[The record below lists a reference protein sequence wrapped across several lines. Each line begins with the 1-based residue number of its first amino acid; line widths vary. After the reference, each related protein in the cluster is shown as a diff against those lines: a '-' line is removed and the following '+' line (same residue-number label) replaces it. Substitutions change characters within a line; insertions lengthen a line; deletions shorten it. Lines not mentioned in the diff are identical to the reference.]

1 KRTQEIGVRFALGA
15 QRGDILSMVLRRIA
29 LLVAAG
35 VIPGVALAYATGR
48 WMEALLA
55 GVKPADVTTLAAA
68 VGLSIAMALAG
79 SVMPTLRA
87 LGVDPLTAI
96 RTE

>member
-1 KRTQEIGVRFALGA
+1 
-15 QRGDILSMVLRRIA
+15 MV
-29 LLVAAG
+29 
-35 VIPGVALAYATGR
+35 PGVALAYAAGR

-68 VGLSIAMALAG
+68 VGLSVAMAIGG
-79 SVMPTLRA
+79 SVMPALRA
-87 LGVDPLTAI
+87 LRVDPLTAI